1 MKFDKCLTRIKNNFM
16 TEPLRQSILPYRY
29 WKKYIKEHKENMNPN
44 EIVATLDQQCR
55 EAEQQFV
62 RELYTNMYRPKSF
75 LECCLF
81 NPPSIYPY
89 DISQEL
95 IQFSEIN
102 RLALYKIC
110 KKLQKN
116 GASNLLQYY
125 SKANYKFIAS
135 HELQY
140 LKMKQENPNE
150 CPICFEENAHP
161 YLILDC
167 GHYMCLSC
175 VLNMTSTATIN
186 ATIYNKLK
194 IGLEKFKQCPFCRKA
209 QPLTDISKY
218 HFYPSPPK

>member
-1 MKFDKCLTRIKNNFM
+1 MKFDKSLTRIKNSFT

-29 WKKYIKEHKENMNPN
+29 WKKYIKQHKNDMNPN
-44 EIVATLDQQCR
+44 EIVATLDEQCK
-55 EAEQQFV
+55 EAEQQFI
-62 RELYTNMYRPKSF
+62 RELYINLYRPKSF
-75 LECCLF
+75 LDCCSIKA
-81 NPPSIYPY
+81 SIYPY

-125 SKANYKFIAS
+125 SNADYKFIAS

-140 LKMKQENPNE
+140 LKMKEQKPIE
-150 CPICFEENAHP
+150 CPICFEDNDDP
-161 YLILDC
+161 YFILDC
-167 GHYMCLSC
+167 EHYMCLSC
-175 VLNMTSTATIN
+175 ILKMTNTHTLN
-186 ATIYNKLK
+186 ATIYNKLY
-194 IGLEKFKQCPFCRKA
+194 IGLGRLKHCPFCRKT
-209 QPLTDISKY
+209 QPLKNISKY

>member
-1 MKFDKCLTRIKNNFM
+1 MKFDKCLTQVKNTFM
-16 TEPLRQSILPYRY
+16 TEPLRQSILPYKF
-29 WKKYIKEHKENMNPN
+29 WKKYIKQHKEAMNPN

-55 EAEQQFV
+55 EAEQRFI
-62 RELYTNMYRPKSF
+62 RELQTSLYKKPPF
-75 LECCLF
+75 FGCCKKEV
-81 NPPSIYPY
+81 YPY

-140 LKMKQENPNE
+140 LKMLKENPKE
-150 CPICFEENAHP
+150 CPICFEENAYP
-161 YLILDC
+161 YMIFDC
-167 GHYMCLSC
+167 EHYMCLSC
-175 VLNMTSTATIN
+175 VLKMTNTEHLN
-186 ATIYNKLK
+186 ATLYNKLM
-194 IGLEKFKQCPFCRKA
+194 IGMGKLHQCPFCRKPK
-209 QPLTDISKY
+209 PLTHISKY
-218 HFYPSPPK
+218 HFYPCPPKN